1 VAARVQID
9 LNCDMGEG
17 FGPYRVA
24 KDEELLDYVTSANI
38 ACGFHA
44 GDPRTMETT
53 VALAATRGV
62 VIGAH
67 VSYPDLVGF
76 GRRHLQVSPHELIT
90 DVTFQIGSLQAFCQR
105 HGTRVSYIKA
115 HGALY
120 NDLAVDTT
128 LSKAMATAVLEY
140 DPSLPVLTLA
150 GSPSLDVLGEAGI
163 TTVSEG
169 FADRAYTSEG
179 RLVSRATPGAL
190 VTDPAVVAA
199 RGLALAFHQP
209 INDVDGAP
217 VTVDCESICIHSD
230 SPGALTLAAAVRT
243 TLEDA
248 GVLIASFR

>member
-1 VAARVQID
+1 
-9 LNCDMGEG
+9 MGEG

-24 KDEELLDYVTSANI
+24 KDEELLGYVTSANI

-44 GDPRTMETT
+44 GDPRTMDAT
-53 VALAATRGV
+53 VALAASRGV
-62 VIGAH
+62 AIGAH

-76 GRRHLQVSPHELIT
+76 GRRHLQVSPLELIT
-90 DVTFQIGSLQAFCQR
+90 DVTFQIGALQAFCQR
-105 HGTRVSYIKA
+105 HGTRISYIKA

-120 NDLAVDTT
+120 NDLVVDAT

-150 GSPSLDVLGEAGI
+150 GSPSLEILGEAGI

-179 RLVSRATPGAL
+179 RLVSRRTPDAVL
-190 VTDPAVVAA
+190 SDPAVVSA
-199 RGLALAFHQP
+199 RGLALASHQP
-209 INDVDGAP
+209 VKDIDGAP
-217 VTVDCESICIHSD
+217 IAVDCESICVHSD
-230 SPGALTLAAAVRT
+230 SPGALALAAALRA

-248 GVLIASFR
+248 RVIVTSFR

>member
-1 VAARVQID
+1 MGARMQID

-24 KDEELLDYVTSANI
+24 EDEELLGHITSANI

-44 GDPRTMETT
+44 GDPRTMDTT
-53 VALAATRGV
+53 VALAAARGV
-62 VIGAH
+62 TIGAH

-90 DVTFQIGSLQAFCQR
+90 DVTFQIGALQAFCQR
-105 HGTRVSYIKA
+105 HGTRIGYIKA

-120 NDLAVDTT
+120 NDLAVDAT

-150 GSPSLDVLGEAGI
+150 GSPSLDILGEAGV

-169 FADRAYTSEG
+169 FADRAYTSGG
-179 RLVSRATPGAL
+179 RLVSRAIPGAVL
-190 VTDPAVVAA
+190 TDPKVVAA
-199 RGLALAFHQP
+199 RGLALASHQP
-209 INDVDGAP
+209 VNAIDGAP

-230 SPGALTLAAAVRT
+230 SPGALTLAAALRA